1 MAQRVR
7 DVMTANP
14 RAVGPNTPAHQVA
27 TIMRDESL
35 KAVMVTD
42 DGRLRGLVTDRDLT
56 VRILADGGDVSAR
69 TVAEACGAEL
79 ASVAPEDDVDR
90 ALMLMHAKELRHLPV
105 IDNGQPVGIIAL
117 RDLTAERAPDFALD
131 SYGAA
136 DSMA

>member
-14 RAVGPNTPAHQVA
+14 WAVGPDTPAHQVA
-27 TIMRDESL
+27 TIMRDESV
-35 KAVMVTD
+35 KAVVVTD

-69 TVAEACGAEL
+69 TVVEACGAEL

-90 ALMLMHAKELRHLPV
+90 ALTLMYAKELRHLPV
-105 IDNGQPVGIIAL
+105 IDNGRTVGIIAL
-117 RDLTAERAPDFALD
+117 RDLGVEAGPGFGLDAP
-131 SYGAA
+131 GVA